1 MSARQRFQQAQQRAV
16 LDARS
21 RIHAQTD
28 FTKDRS
34 QILQSISDKTYTP
47 TKTAKE
53 TMKYALVASRTN
65 RAAALADR
73 YRHQARA
80 ALVEQARKTLEEI
93 PSFTLDDDPHFEGC
107 RRILQAAKTFKMRAS
122 DVPAVDCSATLI
134 LKHSY
139 LVPHEPAA
147 ALAAALPTI
156 YPSTS
161 ANDARHGAV
170 GRFKSLSGRL
180 RQLAPDALVSESAVI
195 LSTAA
200 KLGVRDRDT
209 FQAFTNNVLEFHEN
223 ATVGDLCRC
232 LESVS
237 RAAETAAEVLAFLEA
252 VSEHLCEHAGDLTA
266 LDCLMII
273 VAVGRVGEVT
283 NRKLMYLVCDRLVA
297 VTEDLTT
304 RQCAD
309 VISGLQ
315 RTGYRH
321 QALMRRLCN
330 RQLLAAPRM
339 PGPAVA
345 TTLNALS
352 LTAEAVD
359 VDDEL
364 FEALLE
370 RLTELETGD
379 LSLSECVQVMA
390 ALARPALQLDGDSE
404 GVVADRV
411 LLAVYAN
418 TTPTVRDRAIVEA
431 LVNIQA
437 IGWHRRPR
445 GVEALRLLS
454 EELGRRGGLPADNSE
469 LLGAAG
475 RALEAMLNDRQADR
489 QSLGQ
494 ALGPLVQ

>member
-47 TKTAKE
+47 SKTAKE

-93 PSFTLDDDPHFEGC
+93 PTFTLDDDPHFEGC

-161 ANDARHGAV
+161 ANDACRS
-170 GRFKSLSGRL
+170 FSGRL

-359 VDDEL
+359 LDDEL

-370 RLTELETGD
+370 RLTELDTWE

-390 ALARPALQLDGDSE
+390 ALARPTLQLDGDSE
-404 GVVADRV
+404 SVMADHV
-411 LLAVYAN
+411 LRAVYAN

-437 IGWHRRPR
+437 IGWHCRPR
-445 GVEALRLLS
+445 GIDALRLLS
-454 EELGRRGGLPADNSE
+454 EELERRGGVSGLLSREEGRHAPRECDSALSHAD
-469 LLGAAG
+469 
-475 RALEAMLNDRQADR
+475 QA
-489 QSLGQ
+489 
-494 ALGPLVQ
+494 PL